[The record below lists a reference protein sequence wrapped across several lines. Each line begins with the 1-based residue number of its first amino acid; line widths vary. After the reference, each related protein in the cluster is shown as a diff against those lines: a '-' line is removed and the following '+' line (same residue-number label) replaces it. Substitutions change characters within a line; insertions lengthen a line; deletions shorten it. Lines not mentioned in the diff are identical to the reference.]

1 MTCLSDSPDC
11 AEGQCES
18 KPMTLNNFVAYLF
31 LDQQVSPVLLANA
44 AQATA
49 TIEALIVLLLLLLSF
64 FISGARIALFSLN
77 YRDINSLRTKQDT
90 SWKRIAN
97 LMEEP
102 KLLLASLHISN
113 SLVNIALIILL
124 NLLIDQVVPFH
135 QDMNTQ
141 FLKLLIKVPLITAI
155 IILFGEVLPKI
166 RAAHNH
172 LRTAY
177 ESSYLIELIY
187 YLFKRIA
194 AWLLGISD
202 SVEKVLGGA
211 QTRASTHQQMEEAI
225 RNTVAE
231 EDEQRILAGIYK
243 FRHITVKQIMRTRLD
258 VSGLEYGLSFREL
271 RQRIEELHYSRLPVY
286 KNSLDEI
293 SGMIHTKDMV
303 PYLDE
308 RDDFDWHGL
317 MRQPYFVHETKFI
330 EDLLKEFQQKRIHFA
345 IVVDEFGGTS
355 GIVTMEDILE
365 EIIGD
370 IKDEFDE
377 EESSSR
383 KMEDGSFLLEGKMM
397 INDACSLIGVP
408 DTTFDDV
415 KGESDSIAGLILEV
429 AGEIP
434 KANET
439 ITIGDFVFTILELER
454 NRIQKVK
461 LTIQHQPG

>member
-1 MTCLSDSPDC
+1 M
-11 AEGQCES
+11 
-18 KPMTLNNFVAYLF
+18 AYLF

-64 FISGARIALFSLN
+64 FISGAEIALFSLN
-77 YRDINSLRTKQDT
+77 YRDINSLRTKQDA
-90 SWKRIAN
+90 SWKRIAT

-102 KLLLASLHISN
+102 KLLLASLHIAN

-177 ESSYLIELIY
+177 ESAYLVEVMY

-202 SVEKVLGGA
+202 RVEKILGGA
-211 QTRASTHQQMEEAI
+211 QTRAITHQQMEEVI

-258 VSGLEYGLSFREL
+258 VSGLDHSLSFREL

-293 SGMIHTKDMV
+293 SGMIHTKDIV
-303 PYLDE
+303 PFLDE
-308 RDDFDWHGL
+308 RDDFDWHSL

-345 IVVDEFGGTS
+345 VVVDEFGGTS

-370 IKDEFDE
+370 IRDEFDE
-377 EESSSR
+377 EESAGR
-383 KMEDGSFLLEGKMM
+383 KLEDGSYLLEGKMM

-408 DTTFDDV
+408 DTTFDEM
-415 KGESDSIAGLILEV
+415 KGESDSIAGLLLEV

-439 ITIGDFVFTILELER
+439 ITIGDFIFTIVEVEK